1 MWLSATVLLSNQRR
15 AARVAR
21 GFPTANH
28 QVPRKMSQHSQF
40 ALLGTR
46 RFLPFFVTQLLGAFN
61 DNIFK
66 QSLILAIL
74 YKLAIS
80 GDKSIF
86 TNLCALLFILPFF
99 LFSAL
104 GGQFGEKFAKD
115 ALIRAIKLAEV
126 AIMAV
131 GALGFFFDSLPLL
144 FLALFAMGTHSALFG
159 PVKYSILPQVLRE
172 DELVGGNALVEM
184 GTFLAILAGTISA
197 GVMMSAER
205 YEPVV
210 ACAIVLTACLGYL
223 ASRNIPRAAAALPEL
238 ALDWNI
244 FRQSWRIMR
253 LGLGQRPSVSRS
265 LVGNSW
271 FWFLGAVYLTQIPA
285 YSKELLHGDESVVTL
300 ILTVFSVGIALGS
313 MLCERLS
320 GGKVEIGLVPFG
332 SIGLTLFGLLLWWH
346 SGGFPQ
352 GAAPHDWLALLG
364 HGQAWL
370 ILGDI
375 LGIGLFGGFYIVPLY
390 ALIQARTAE
399 NERARVIAANNI
411 LNALFMV
418 VSAIASILFL
428 SVAGLS
434 IPELFLVV
442 SLMNVA
448 VNSYIFKIVPEF
460 TMRFLVWL
468 LGHSLYRV
476 EHKGL
481 EAIPEEGPAVLVC
494 NHVSFVDALLIG
506 GAVRR
511 PVRFVMYYK
520 IYQLPVLNFIFRTA
534 GTVPIA
540 ARHEDLLV
548 YDAAFKRIA
557 EYLKNG
563 EVVCIFPE
571 GKLTGD
577 GELNEFRGGIERIL
591 EENPVPVIPMALQ
604 GLWGSFFSRDPAKG
618 FFRRFWS
625 RIRLVAGAPLSPDLA
640 DRQTLQLQVAELRGD
655 AR

>member
-1 MWLSATVLLSNQRR
+1 MTEQ
-15 AARVAR
+15 
-21 GFPTANH
+21 
-28 QVPRKMSQHSQF
+28 SQF
-40 ALLGTR
+40 ALLGKK

-74 YKLAIS
+74 YHLTVA
-80 GDKSIF
+80 GDRNLLV
-86 TNLCALLFILPFF
+86 NLCALLFILPFF

-104 GGQFGEKFAKD
+104 GGQFGEKFNKD
-115 ALIRAIKLAEV
+115 ALMRALKLAEV
-126 AIMAV
+126 GIMLV
-131 GALGFFFDSLPLL
+131 GAAGFVLGSLPLL

-159 PVKYSILPQVLRE
+159 PVKYSILPQHLQE
-172 DELVGGNALVEM
+172 NELVGGNALVEM
-184 GTFLAILAGTISA
+184 GTFLAILAGTIGAGMLMSRQDYAA
-197 GVMMSAER
+197 GVGIA
-205 YEPVV
+205 VV
-210 ACAIVLTACLGYL
+210 LVAACGYL

-238 ALDWNI
+238 VIDWNI
-244 FRQSWRIMR
+244 FRQSWSILM
-253 LGLGQRPSVSRS
+253 LGLRQRPAVSRS

-271 FWFLGAVYLTQIPA
+271 FWFLGAVYLTQIPTYA
-285 YSKELLHGDESVVTL
+285 KELLHGDESVVTL

-313 MLCERLS
+313 MLCEKLS
-320 GGKVEIGLVPFG
+320 GKKVEIGLVPFG
-332 SIGLTLFGLLLWWH
+332 SIGLSLFGILLWWH
-346 SGGFPQ
+346 SGDFPKGEQ
-352 GAAPHDWLALLG
+352 PYHWLAVLEHSQSWAVL
-364 HGQAWL
+364 A
-370 ILGDI
+370 DI
-375 LGIGLFGGFYIVPLY
+375 LGIGIFGGFYIVPLY
-390 ALIQARTAE
+390 ALIQARTE
-399 NERARVIAANNI
+399 EDKRARVIAANNI

-418 VSAIASILFL
+418 VAAIVSILLL
-428 SVAGLS
+428 SVAKLT
-434 IPELFLVV
+434 IPELFLVL

-448 VNSYIFKIVPEF
+448 VNVYIFKIVPEF

-468 LGHSLYRV
+468 LTHSMYRV
-476 EHKGL
+476 DHRNL
-481 EAIPEEGPAVLVC
+481 EAIPDEGPVVLVC

-540 ARHEDLLV
+540 SRHEDLLV
-548 YDAAFKRIA
+548 YDAAFKKIA
-557 EYLKNG
+557 EYLRNG

-577 GELNEFRGGIERIL
+577 GELNEFKSGIERIL

-625 RIRLVAGAPLSPDLA
+625 HIRLVAGAPVSPEMA

>member
-1 MWLSATVLLSNQRR
+1 
-15 AARVAR
+15 
-21 GFPTANH
+21 
-28 QVPRKMSQHSQF
+28 MSQHSQF

-80 GDKSIF
+80 GDKSVF
-86 TNLCALLFILPFF
+86 TNLCTLLFILPFF

-197 GVMMSAER
+197 GLMMSAER
-205 YEPVV
+205 YEPIV
-210 ACAIVLTACLGYL
+210 ACAIVLTASLGYL
-223 ASRNIPRAAAALPEL
+223 ASRGIPRAAAALPGL

-244 FRQSWRIMR
+244 FRQSWQIMR

-346 SGGFPQ
+346 SGEFPQ
-352 GAAPHDWLALLG
+352 GAVPHDWLALLG

-370 ILGDI
+370 ILADI

-390 ALIQARTAE
+390 ALIQSRTAE

-442 SLMNVA
+442 SLMNIA

-468 LGHSLYRV
+468 LGHSMYRV

-520 IYQLPVLNFIFRTA
+520 IYQLPVLNFVFRTA

-557 EYLKNG
+557 EYLRNG

-571 GKLTGD
+571 GKLTSD
-577 GELNEFRGGIERIL
+577 GELNEFKSGIERIL

-618 FFRRFWS
+618 LFRRFWS
-625 RIRLVAGAPLSPDLA
+625 RICLVAGAPLSPERV